1 MSDRRYLRSATKL
14 FFIPVFYSSTFH
26 RSFPSVFFLLR
37 SVVLLSSPPIPHKST
52 HHPFPAPLRAA
63 RNRLKMTPTN
73 LFPVQTSAPR
83 VTTTLSIDI
92 VPRGHLVLANP
103 RQNYPLLSR
112 RLFLCPPDPTRSSLC
127 SRDNLHQL
135 SYFTE
140 ASQRIGR

>member
-1 MSDRRYLRSATKL
+1 MTAATSVQPL
-14 FFIPVFYSSTFH
+14 NSFLYPSSIHPLSIGPFLQFFF
-26 RSFPSVFFLLR
+26 LR

-73 LFPVQTSAPR
+73 LFPVQTSAPQ